1 MPLAHRGHEV
11 TNSPIESRPL
21 GGRRVGQY
29 FDFEWE
35 VRTKMYVR
43 GTIWMRDTAWIEFE
57 TVPGEAM
64 RELVLTH
71 VETNPLVVSTSRGS
85 PGAYFQQFPDG
96 MSAMDAFLDQK
107 GGFPSYF
114 MDQFWSDA
122 RVPTFGS
129 PPEGW
134 VRLVDM
140 LGTTGSAGL
149 LAAVLTTTSGNPIQL
164 VLIGLGVTITVRVV
178 DPLAKAVGA
187 GLAARVEEA
196 LKPPQRAAKRG
207 DRGKSS

>member
-1 MPLAHRGHEV
+1 
-11 TNSPIESRPL
+11 
-21 GGRRVGQY
+21 VGQN

-64 RELVLTH
+64 RDLVLTH
-71 VETNPLVVSTSRGS
+71 AETNPLVVSTGRGS
-85 PGAYFQQFPDG
+85 PGAYFQQFSDG
-96 MSAMDAFLDQK
+96 MSAKADFLYHK
-107 GGFPSYF
+107 GSFPSYF
-114 MDQFWSDA
+114 MDQFWSEA

-134 VRLVDM
+134 TRLVDM
-140 LGTTGSAGL
+140 FGTTGSAGV
-149 LAAVLTTTSGNPIQL
+149 LAAILMTSSGDPIQL
-164 VLIGLGVTITVRVV
+164 VLIGLGVTVTVRVV

-187 GLAARVEEA
+187 GLAARIEQA
-196 LKPPQRAAKRG
+196 LKPSPPKARREAKPG
-207 DRGKSS
+207 DSGSSS